1 MDSQSPTNIHQGL
14 GEMLRQQR
22 VKLSLTQ
29 ADVAKRARIS
39 ASYYSALENSRRL
52 PPTQSTLL
60 RILDA
65 LECSASLANEAQQY
79 SSLERGNTL
88 LDVDLPED
96 AQALIADIRAYAN
109 DFSPRFIRGL
119 RTKIR
124 EVVSS

>member
-1 MDSQSPTNIHQGL
+1 MQKMDSQSPTNIHQGL

-39 ASYYSALENSRRL
+39 ASYYSALENSMRL
-52 PPTQSTLL
+52 PPTQSTLR

-88 LDVDLPED
+88 FDVDLP
-96 AQALIADIRAYAN
+96 
-109 DFSPRFIRGL
+109 
-119 RTKIR
+119 
-124 EVVSS
+124 